1 MIRDVH
7 KDGQRP
13 PHPIHPAARARCCG
27 RSRGRRGSP
36 RSAPRL
42 ARRLLHDRPKRR
54 PGAVEASELK
64 GDRSFVGRLRLLR
77 HPDPATEH
85 PTARPFVV
93 QGPAGQTGDHGLLA
107 TVTTNHLLPSE
118 RRPAIAGRTQIL
130 HPAPVAVSIKQ
141 GDRVGRMDGRADCQQ
156 QPRVPPVRQPRAEQ
170 GERVPLARPDP
181 RRPA

>member
-1 MIRDVH
+1 MIPGAHRD
-7 KDGQRP
+7 GRRRP
-13 PHPIHPAARARCCG
+13 RPIHPAARARCFG
-27 RSRGRRGSP
+27 TSRGPWIAALRP
-36 RSAPRL
+36 A
-42 ARRLLHDRPKRR
+42 ARPSKLLHDRPER
-54 PGAVEASELK
+54 GARGVESPELK

-93 QGPAGQTGDHGLLA
+93 QGTAVQAGYHGLLA
-107 TVTTNHLLPSE
+107 TVTTDHLLPSE
-118 RRPAIAGRTQIL
+118 RRPAVAGRAQTL
-130 HPAPVAVSIKQ
+130 HPAPVAVSIEQ

-170 GERVPLARPDP
+170 GERVSLARPDP